1 MKAKLLYFASV
12 ATRGHYS
19 NTIIQKQ
26 KRVWLKRVN
35 LPHIKI
41 YFDAVDL
48 KKKQKQKNQHTSVY
62 PDYLS

>member
-1 MKAKLLYFASV
+1 MKAKLLHIASV

-19 NTIIQKQ
+19 NTIIQKP

-35 LPHIKI
+35 SPHIKI

-48 KKKQKQKNQHTSVY
+48 KKQKQKNQHTSVY